1 MTGLTGELVDLGD
14 FSQVSGDQGT
24 MIKLHAS
31 FMVLAW
37 LLFANVGTFC
47 ARYCKDIFTV
57 SIYSSSCSLLN
68 LMITGQADHER
79 GCLVPGAPGE
89 HDPLRPP

>member
-1 MTGLTGELVDLGD
+1 MIKIDKNIHPIVLTLGDDTIQRHTVTGKTGESVDLGD
-14 FSQVSGDQGT
+14 FSQVSGDKGT

-37 LLFANVGTFC
+37 LLCANVGTFC

-57 SIYSSSCSLLN
+57 S
-68 LMITGQADHER
+68 R
-79 GCLVPGAPGE
+79 
-89 HDPLRPP
+89 